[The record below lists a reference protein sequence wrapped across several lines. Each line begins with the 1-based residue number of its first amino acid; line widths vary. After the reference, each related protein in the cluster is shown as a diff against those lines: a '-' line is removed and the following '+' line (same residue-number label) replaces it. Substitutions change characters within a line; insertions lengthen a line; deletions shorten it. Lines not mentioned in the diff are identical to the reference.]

1 WANNR
6 LRING
11 ALFQEDWDD
20 FQYSFLG
27 QNGLTEIRNAGQA
40 RIKGFETDVVWA
52 PVDGLTLS
60 LAASW
65 LDAKTTAD
73 YCGVTFTAD
82 DIGAD
87 DPRVGQPVK
96 DCDDPDAP
104 ANTIV
109 QAPKGQEL
117 PVQPRFKGNVVARY
131 EFPMGSMRAH
141 IQGAMVTQTSA
152 WSDLRTAEREL
163 LGKQP
168 GYTIGDFAFG
178 LSNDTWGLELWIKNA
193 SDQRALI

>member
-1 WANNR
+1 
-6 LRING
+6 
-11 ALFQEDWDD
+11 
-20 FQYSFLG
+20 
-27 QNGLTEIRNAGQA
+27 
-40 RIKGFETDVVWA
+40 
-52 PVDGLTLS
+52 
-60 LAASW
+60 
-65 LDAKTTAD
+65 
-73 YCGVTFTAD
+73 
-82 DIGAD
+82 
-87 DPRVGQPVK
+87 VK

-117 PVQPRFKGNVVARY
+117 PVHPRFKGNVFERHEV
-131 EFPMGSMRAH
+131 PWGSMHAH

-178 LSNDTWGLELWIKNA
+178 LSNDTSGLELWIKNA
-193 SDQRALI
+193 SVQHTMSSLFA